1 MFQFNSPSDFN
12 SDFIKFH
19 DHVFAQQPFILI
31 VVAPK
36 WCGHCI
42 AMEADLQK
50 FMQAEQKTKENI
62 VYFTDEAYDHL
73 VSSHGDNKVAKTLKS
88 VVSGYP
94 SIAAVKAKQ
103 DNAINVHEMDEPR
116 TKAGLDSFKKK
127 HLKKA
132 LKEQMRGKVTRALK
146 TKKPKVKPV

>member
-1 MFQFNSPSDFN
+1 M
-12 SDFIKFH
+12 
-19 DHVFAQQPFILI
+19 
-31 VVAPK
+31 
-36 WCGHCI
+36 
-42 AMEADLQK
+42 
-50 FMQAEQKTKENI
+50 
-62 VYFTDEAYDHL
+62 YFTDEAYDHL

-88 VVSGYP
+88 VVNGYP

-127 HLKKA
+127 YLKNA